1 MQDQLF
7 QMNAHGDTWQEP
19 QLGDAPM
26 IGDPTPAGAPADA
39 LERIAEARAVDEV
52 ATKLPQGSRCGIHGH
67 STEHGRCWECDGLTA
82 PHVATK
88 IEPGAILYSSW
99 GYDQTNIDFYYVT
112 RATAKSAWIIPMANV
127 MTDVVGWASEHV
139 VAGEPL
145 WFQGWCEC
153 KHRDSAHDA
162 EYGCRGAYG
171 DECDCRE
178 LRPVPNVPEMHRIRR
193 WSYGDTEHE
202 SLTLTSYSSA
212 SLWEGRKL
220 YASHYA

>member
-39 LERIAEARAVDEV
+39 LERIAEAR
-52 ATKLPQGSRCGIHGH
+52 
-67 STEHGRCWECDGLTA
+67 
-82 PHVATK
+82 
-88 IEPGAILYSSW
+88 
-99 GYDQTNIDFYYVT
+99 
-112 RATAKSAWIIPMANV
+112 AWIIPMANV